1 MQIDSGKKKTAYL
14 KITGVKY
21 PVNVFKGWSRTYCK
35 NLQKQAMKLAN
46 ENAKRWTTLFTK
58 PLNKWTPHL

>member
-1 MQIDSGKKKTAYL
+1 MSNRKSTEGYL

-35 NLQKQAMKLAN
+35 NVQKQAMKLA
-46 ENAKRWTTLFTK
+46 EHNAKRWAELFAK
-58 PLNKWTPHL
+58 PLNKWTA